1 MANREDYYKVLGVK
15 RTATPDEIRKAY
27 RRLAR
32 KYHPD
37 VNPGDKSAED
47 KFKQLSEAY
56 DVLSDA
62 KKREV
67 YDKFGSYSE
76 NLREAASKAPGGG
89 AGFDFDWS
97 VFSGGAGAGRSTGGT
112 PPSATSPGAGPSFK
126 DIFSD
131 LFSGGART
139 ETQARTQTKRG
150 ADIEAPLAI
159 SFEDAVNGLTTNI
172 SVRRSDPCVRCN
184 GSGDA
189 GTGQIVCAT
198 CNGTGKISAGG
209 GFLRFDQPCHDCG
222 GTGKRQQPCNAC
234 QGAGSVPKTETV
246 KVRIPAGVDT
256 GSRVRVAG
264 KGEAGRRGGQGGDLF
279 IITNVAPHPIFTR
292 KGDNIHCTIPI
303 TLPEAA
309 LGAKIEV
316 PTIGGKAQLRIPPGT
331 QSGQVFRLR
340 EKGAPSLRGATH
352 GDQYVEVK
360 IVLPKLIDEDSKEL
374 LRQFAR
380 RNSENPRAALG
391 LS

>member
-1 MANREDYYKVLGVK
+1 MAQPKEDFYKTLGVK
-15 RTATPDEIRKAY
+15 RAATQDDIRKAY

-47 KFKQLSEAY
+47 KFKGLSEAY
-56 DVLSDA
+56 EVLSDP

-67 YDKFGSYSE
+67 YDKFGAYSD
-76 NLREAASKAPGGG
+76 NMREAAARGAGGP
-89 AGFDFDWS
+89 GFDFDWS
-97 VFSGGAGAGRSTGGT
+97 VFSGAPGAAGAGAAGQG
-112 PPSATSPGAGPSFK
+112 AGAGPSFK

-131 LFSGGART
+131 LFGGATRT
-139 ETQARTQTKRG
+139 TTQSRTQTKRG
-150 ADIEAPLAI
+150 ADIEVPLAI
-159 SFEDAVNGLTTNI
+159 SFEDAINGLTTSL
-172 SVRRSDPCVRCN
+172 SVRRTDPCIRCG
-184 GSGDA
+184 GSGEA
-189 GTGQIVCAT
+189 NNGQVTCAT
-198 CNGTGKISAGG
+198 CQGSGKVSGGG
-209 GFLRFDQPCHDCG
+209 GFLRFDQTCADCH
-222 GTGKRQQPCNAC
+222 GTGKRRQPCPVCAGK
-234 QGAGSVPKTETV
+234 GAVPKTETV

-264 KGEAGRRGGQGGDLF
+264 KGEAGLRGLPPGDLF
-279 IITNVAPHPIFTR
+279 IVTNVAAHPVFTR

-316 PTIGGKAQLRIPPGT
+316 PTVSGKAQLRIPPGT

-360 IVLPKLIDEDSKEL
+360 IVLPKLIDEDSKHL
-374 LRQFAR
+374 LREFAK
-380 RNSENPRAALG
+380 RNPENPRVALG
-391 LS
+391 LE

>member
-1 MANREDYYKVLGVK
+1 MAQREDYYKTLGVK
-15 RTATPDEIRKAY
+15 RAATQEEIRKAY

-37 VNPGDKSAED
+37 LNPGDKSSEE

-67 YDKFGSYSE
+67 YDKFGTY
-76 NLREAASKAPGGG
+76 NDNVRDAARGPAG

-97 VFSGGAGAGRSTGGT
+97 VFAGAAGAGSPGAGAGE
-112 PPSATSPGAGPSFK
+112 SAGAGGASFR
-126 DIFSD
+126 DIFSE
-131 LFSGGART
+131 LFGSGAKGASAQSQS
-139 ETQARTQTKRG
+139 QARRG
-150 ADIEAPLAI
+150 ADIEVPLAL
-159 SFEDAVNGLTTNI
+159 SFEEAINGLTTNI
-172 SVRRSDPCVRCN
+172 NVRRSETCARCQ
-184 GSGDA
+184 GSGA
-189 GTGQIVCAT
+189 AATGLLSCPT

-209 GFLRFDQPCHDCG
+209 GFLRFDQSCSACN
-222 GTGKRQQPCNAC
+222 GTGKRRPPCASC
-234 QGAGSVPKTETV
+234 HGRGVSPKYETV

-256 GSRVRVAG
+256 GSRVIVRN
-264 KGEAGRRGGQGGDLF
+264 KGEAGPKNFSPGDLY
-279 IITNVAPHPIFTR
+279 IITNVAPHRIFTR
-292 KGDNIHCTIPI
+292 KGDNIYCVIPI

-316 PTIGGKAQLRIPPGT
+316 PTVSGKAQLRIPPGT

-340 EKGAPSLRGATH
+340 EKGAPSLRGATR

-360 IVLPKLIDEDSKEL
+360 VVLPRIIDEDSKNL
-374 LRQFAR
+374 LREFAK
-380 RNSENPRAALG
+380 RNPENPRVEMG
-391 LS
+391 LD